1 MRARKKLSI
10 HCEGKNS
17 KINVQKHLP
26 YGVLRNLTNGGE
38 KKRNPLI
45 VLSRKMRE
53 TVCSSSRIF
62 RVFLLLS
69 QFSRLVVVVVGTT

>member
-10 HCEGKNS
+10 HSEGRNS
-17 KINVQKHLP
+17 EINVQKHLP
-26 YGVLRNLTNGGE
+26 YSVLRNLTNGGA

-53 TVCSSSRIF
+53 TVCS
-62 RVFLLLS
+62 
-69 QFSRLVVVVVGTT
+69 